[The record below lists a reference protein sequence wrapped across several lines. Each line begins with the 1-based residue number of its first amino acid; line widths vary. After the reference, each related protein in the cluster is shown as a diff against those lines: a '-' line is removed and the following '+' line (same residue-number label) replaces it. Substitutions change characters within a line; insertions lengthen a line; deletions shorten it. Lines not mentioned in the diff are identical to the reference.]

1 MMKKS
6 EYKGIMIIT
15 SIMIL
20 LPMIIGVVLW
30 DKLPSEIATHFGTDN
45 QANGWSSKPMT
56 VFGMPLLM
64 LALQWFC
71 FLITSNDPK
80 KRNINKKMFTFVLW
94 LVPIISLI
102 TMMSTYAMALGYS
115 VDIGM
120 IVNFLMGIVFIG
132 FLKKQYGRLPVA
144 ANTHIFHKSSKTFR
158 SFIIFAMI

>member
-80 KRNINKKMFTFVLW
+80 KRNINKKMFTFVYNG
-94 LVPIISLI
+94 LI
-102 TMMSTYAMALGYS
+102 
-115 VDIGM
+115 
-120 IVNFLMGIVFIG
+120 N
-132 FLKKQYGRLPVA
+132 
-144 ANTHIFHKSSKTFR
+144 
-158 SFIIFAMI
+158 